1 MNSMKRLFT
10 VMMIVLLGQ
19 VIWAQNTTRDNE
31 LGSPGERRRNLPAR
45 VGPNVLKGHDLA
57 EERQKW
63 ALEWFG
69 PTSIEYLDAINEIAV
84 KEVSKYRSKVSV
96 PVFSGSSAVLT
107 YPLLGG
113 AIGPLGGGTWV
124 NIGPFGNLIDPT
136 WPDHDTGRV
145 TRIVPHPNWP
155 TTPTLYVS
163 FAGGGVFKCTNA
175 DPAAAATGWS
185 WVSITDSLPTSSSDG
200 SQAVGALAIDPNNGN
215 TLYLGSGDFVDGEG
229 RGFYKSIDGGTTWF
243 AATGLGAATRS
254 HDILVMND
262 GRIFWATN
270 DGLKVSSSNTSTSL
284 TFVPVGVAQGITGL
298 VWTIKKL
305 DQNKLVCSVEGS
317 TGSIFYSTDGGSAW
331 SSSSI
336 SGIPGGSSSTTN
348 GPIYRITLAANGSKV
363 VGIFETGSVI
373 SKGLLVSNNGGA
385 TFTYQAQT
393 GSGATGLFYGSGGS
407 GDGGQ
412 DWYNQLL
419 AIDPNNG
426 NNVFVAANL
435 ASYRSQDGGLT
446 WQQMTHWYGGGKVY
460 THADHHTAAWSSNGQ
475 ILLIGTDGGFAIL
488 RDPFRSVV
496 PTAVGTTG
504 VPADV
509 TFVDH
514 RRNYGLATHL
524 IYNLG
529 STNAT
534 TPTDSKYRV
543 IIGLQDNGT
552 RVRQAVD
559 NTGLV
564 GTSGLL
570 QNSGIFEDQI
580 GGDGFSSLIHPD
592 NGNLML
598 GSLYYT
604 RIFKSTNGGTSS
616 FPESNSGIV
625 GAGSSSTSPFY
636 PKMHLGNSIAP
647 DSVYTQTNYVLYKS
661 GNFGSTWSALPM
673 TGYPTTS
680 TIRNFHVSEANQA
693 LHVIVGSNGTFYKA
707 RIPELNNDAVID
719 ALDLLVVAKHH
730 GSSTATSRKSADV
743 NGDGSVGDSD
753 ITATIGV
760 LDGASNNIGTWTQLG
775 GTANPALNNSWVWVD
790 TTNEQIMYIGSVTRN
805 LSSTGLQSKLY
816 KSIDGGTTWSAI
828 GGASSGLPFGV
839 PVHVIKNIPGDGT
852 KLFCGTDFGMYYSEN
867 SGGTWV
873 RYGAGLPLVAVRDIY
888 IAPDKSFIRIATY
901 GRGVWEINNPT
912 YTASE

>member
-1 MNSMKRLFT
+1 MSFIKRLFA

-19 VIWAQNTTRDNE
+19 VIGAQNTTQDKE

-57 EERQKW
+57 EERQQW
-63 ALEWFG
+63 ALDWYG
-69 PTSIEYLDAINEIAV
+69 PTSFKYLDAINEIAV
-84 KEVSKYRSKVSV
+84 KEVSKYRSKVPV
-96 PVFSGSSAVLT
+96 PVFSGSSATLT

-113 AIGPLGGGTWV
+113 VIGPLGGGTWV
-124 NIGPFGNLIDPT
+124 NIGPFGNLIDST

-185 WVSITDSLPTSSSDG
+185 WFSVTDSLPTSSSDG
-200 SQAVGALAIDPNNGN
+200 NQAVGALAIDPNNGN
-215 TLYLGSGDFVDGEG
+215 ILYLGSGDFVDGEG
-229 RGFYKSIDGGTTWF
+229 RGFYKSIDGGATWF

-317 TGSIFYSTDGGSAW
+317 TGSIFYSTDGGSTW
-331 SSSSI
+331 SSSSTT
-336 SGIPGGSSSTTN
+336 GVPGS
-348 GPIYRITLAANGSKV
+348 IYRITLAANGSKV

-373 SKGLLVSNNGGA
+373 SKGLLVSNDGGA

-393 GSGATGLFYGSGGS
+393 GSGATGLFYASGGS
-407 GDGGQ
+407 NDGGQ

-419 AIDPNNG
+419 TIDPNNG

-460 THADHHTAAWSSNGQ
+460 MHADHHTAAWSSNGQ
-475 ILLIGTDGGFAIL
+475 ILLIGTDGGFAIV

-496 PTAVGTTG
+496 PTAAGTTG
-504 VPADV
+504 VAADV

-559 NTGLV
+559 NTGLI

-604 RIFKSTNGGTSS
+604 RIYKSTNGGTSS
-616 FPESNSGIV
+616 FSGSSSGIV
-625 GAGSSSTSPFY
+625 GAGSSATSPFY

-661 GNFGSTWSALPM
+661 GNFGTSWSALPM

-680 TIRNFHVSEANQA
+680 IIRNFHVSEANQA
-693 LHVIVGSNGTFYKA
+693 LHVIVGSSGIFYKA

-730 GSSTATSRKSADV
+730 GSSTATSRKWADV

-775 GTANPALNNSWVWVD
+775 GTANAAQNNSWVWVD
-790 TTNEQIMYIGSVTRN
+790 TTNEQIIYIGSVTRN

-867 SGGTWV
+867 SGNTWV
-873 RYGAGLPLVAVRDIY
+873 RYGAGLPLVSVRDIY

>member
-1 MNSMKRLFT
+1 MSFIKRLFA

-19 VIWAQNTTRDNE
+19 VIGAQNTTQDKE

-57 EERQKW
+57 EERQQW
-63 ALEWFG
+63 ALDWYG
-69 PTSIEYLDAINEIAV
+69 PTSFKYLDAINEIAV
-84 KEVSKYRSKVSV
+84 KEVSKYRSKVPV
-96 PVFSGSSAVLT
+96 PVFSGSSATLT

-113 AIGPLGGGTWV
+113 VIGPLGGGTWV
-124 NIGPFGNLIDPT
+124 NIGPFGNLIDST

-185 WVSITDSLPTSSSDG
+185 WFSVTDSLPTSSSDG
-200 SQAVGALAIDPNNGN
+200 NQAVGALAIDPNNGN
-215 TLYLGSGDFVDGEG
+215 ILYLGSGDFVDGEG
-229 RGFYKSIDGGTTWF
+229 RGFYKSIDGGATWF

-317 TGSIFYSTDGGSAW
+317 TGSIFYSTDGGSTW
-331 SSSSI
+331 SSSSTT
-336 SGIPGGSSSTTN
+336 GVPGS
-348 GPIYRITLAANGSKV
+348 IYRITLAANGSKV

-373 SKGLLVSNNGGA
+373 SRGLLVSNDGGA

-393 GSGATGLFYGSGGS
+393 GSGATGLFYASGGS
-407 GDGGQ
+407 NDGGQ

-419 AIDPNNG
+419 TIDPNNG

-460 THADHHTAAWSSNGQ
+460 MHADHHTAAWSSNGQ
-475 ILLIGTDGGFAIL
+475 ILLIGTDGGFAIV

-496 PTAVGTTG
+496 PTAAGTTG
-504 VPADV
+504 VAADV

-559 NTGLV
+559 NTGLI

-592 NGNLML
+592 DGNLML

-604 RIFKSTNGGTSS
+604 RIYKSTNGGTSS
-616 FPESNSGIV
+616 FSGSSSGIV
-625 GAGSSSTSPFY
+625 GAGSSATSPFY

-661 GNFGSTWSALPM
+661 GNFGTSWSALPM

-680 TIRNFHVSEANQA
+680 IIRNFHVSEANQA
-693 LHVIVGSNGTFYKA
+693 LHVIVGSSGIFYKA

-730 GSSTATSRKSADV
+730 GSSTATSRKWADV

-775 GTANPALNNSWVWVD
+775 GMANAAQNNSWVWVD
-790 TTNEQIMYIGSVTRN
+790 TTNEQIIYIGSVTRN

-867 SGGTWV
+867 SGNTWV

>member
-1 MNSMKRLFT
+1 MSFIKRLFA

-19 VIWAQNTTRDNE
+19 VIWAQNTTQDKE

-57 EERQKW
+57 EERQQW
-63 ALEWFG
+63 ALDWYG
-69 PTSIEYLDAINEIAV
+69 PTSFKYLDAINEIAV
-84 KEVSKYRSKVSV
+84 KEVSKYRSKVPV
-96 PVFSGSSAVLT
+96 PVFSGSSATLT

-113 AIGPLGGGTWV
+113 VIGPLGGGTWV
-124 NIGPFGNLIDPT
+124 NIGPFGNLIDST

-185 WVSITDSLPTSSSDG
+185 WFSVTDSLPTSSSDG
-200 SQAVGALAIDPNNGN
+200 NQAVGALAIDPNNGN
-215 TLYLGSGDFVDGEG
+215 ILYLGTGDFVDGEG
-229 RGFYKSIDGGTTWF
+229 RGFYKSIDGGATWF

-317 TGSIFYSTDGGSAW
+317 TGSIFYSTDGGSTW
-331 SSSSI
+331 SSSSTT
-336 SGIPGGSSSTTN
+336 GVPGS
-348 GPIYRITLAANGSKV
+348 IYRITLAANGSKV

-373 SKGLLVSNNGGA
+373 SKGLLVSNDGGA

-393 GSGATGLFYGSGGS
+393 GSGATGLFYASGGS
-407 GDGGQ
+407 NDGGQ

-419 AIDPNNG
+419 TIDPNNG

-460 THADHHTAAWSSNGQ
+460 MHADHHTAAWSSNGQ
-475 ILLIGTDGGFAIL
+475 ILLIGTDGGFAIV

-496 PTAVGTTG
+496 PTAAGTTG

-552 RVRQAVD
+552 RVRQAVA

-592 NGNLML
+592 DGNLML

-604 RIFKSTNGGTSS
+604 RIYKSTNGGTSAFS
-616 FPESNSGIV
+616 SSNSGIV

-661 GNFGSTWSALPM
+661 GNFGTSWSALPM
-673 TGYPTTS
+673 TGYPTTGP
-680 TIRNFHVSEANQA
+680 IRNFHVSEANQA
-693 LHVIVGSNGTFYKA
+693 LHVIVGSSGTFYKA

-730 GSSTATSRKSADV
+730 GSSTATSRKWADV

-775 GTANPALNNSWVWVD
+775 GTANAAQNNSWVWVD

-852 KLFCGTDFGMYYSEN
+852 KLFCGTDFGLYYSEN
-867 SGGTWV
+867 SGNTWI
-873 RYGAGLPLVAVRDIY
+873 RYGASLPLVSVRDIY

>member
-1 MNSMKRLFT
+1 MSFIKRLFA

-19 VIWAQNTTRDNE
+19 VIGAQNTTQDKE

-57 EERQKW
+57 EERQQW
-63 ALEWFG
+63 ALDWYG
-69 PTSIEYLDAINEIAV
+69 PTSFKYLDAINEIAV
-84 KEVSKYRSKVSV
+84 KEVSKYRSKVPV
-96 PVFSGSSAVLT
+96 PVFSGSSATLT

-113 AIGPLGGGTWV
+113 VIGPLGGGTWV
-124 NIGPFGNLIDPT
+124 NIGPFGNLIDST

-185 WVSITDSLPTSSSDG
+185 WFSVTDSLPTSSSDG
-200 SQAVGALAIDPNNGN
+200 NQAVGALAIDPNNGN
-215 TLYLGSGDFVDGEG
+215 ILYLGSGDFVDGEG
-229 RGFYKSIDGGTTWF
+229 RGFYKSIDGGATWF

-317 TGSIFYSTDGGSAW
+317 TGSIFYSTDGGSTW
-331 SSSSI
+331 SSSSTT
-336 SGIPGGSSSTTN
+336 GVPGS
-348 GPIYRITLAANGSKV
+348 IYRITLAANGSKV

-373 SKGLLVSNNGGA
+373 SRGLLVSNDGGA

-393 GSGATGLFYGSGGS
+393 GSGATGLFYASGGS
-407 GDGGQ
+407 NDGGQ

-419 AIDPNNG
+419 TIDPNNG

-460 THADHHTAAWSSNGQ
+460 MHADHHTAAWSSNGQ
-475 ILLIGTDGGFAIL
+475 ILLIGTDGGFAIV

-496 PTAVGTTG
+496 PTAAGTTG
-504 VPADV
+504 VAADV

-559 NTGLV
+559 NSGLI

-592 NGNLML
+592 DGNLML

-604 RIFKSTNGGTSS
+604 RIYKSTNGGTSS
-616 FPESNSGIV
+616 FSGSSSGIV
-625 GAGSSSTSPFY
+625 GAGSSATSPFY

-661 GNFGSTWSALPM
+661 GDFGTSWSALPM

-680 TIRNFHVSEANQA
+680 AIRNFHVSEANQA
-693 LHVIVGSNGTFYKA
+693 LHVIVGSSGTFYKA

-730 GSSTATSRKSADV
+730 GSSTATSRKWADV

-775 GTANPALNNSWVWVD
+775 GTANAAQNNSWVWVD
-790 TTNEQIMYIGSVTRN
+790 TTNEQIIYIGSVTRN

-852 KLFCGTDFGMYYSEN
+852 KLFCGTDFGLYYSEN
-867 SGGTWV
+867 SGNTWV
-873 RYGAGLPLVAVRDIY
+873 RYGAGLPLVSVRDIY

>member
-1 MNSMKRLFT
+1 MSFIKRLFA

-19 VIWAQNTTRDNE
+19 VIWAQNTTQDKE

-63 ALEWFG
+63 ALDWYG
-69 PTSIEYLDAINEIAV
+69 PTSFKYLDAINEIAV
-84 KEVSKYRSKVSV
+84 KEVSKYRSKVPV
-96 PVFSGSSAVLT
+96 PVFSGSSATLT

-113 AIGPLGGGTWV
+113 VIGPLGGGTWV
-124 NIGPFGNLIDPT
+124 NIGPFGNLIDST

-185 WVSITDSLPTSSSDG
+185 WFSVTDSLPTSSSDG
-200 SQAVGALAIDPNNGN
+200 NQAVGALAIDPNNGN
-215 TLYLGSGDFVDGEG
+215 ILYLGTGDFVDGEG
-229 RGFYKSIDGGTTWF
+229 RGFYKSIDGGATWF

-317 TGSIFYSTDGGSAW
+317 TGSIFYSTDGGSTW
-331 SSSSI
+331 SSSSTT
-336 SGIPGGSSSTTN
+336 GVPGS
-348 GPIYRITLAANGSKV
+348 ILRITLAANGSKV

-373 SKGLLVSNNGGA
+373 SKGLLVSNDGGA

-393 GSGATGLFYGSGGS
+393 GSGATGLFYASGGS
-407 GDGGQ
+407 NDGGQ

-419 AIDPNNG
+419 TIDPNNG

-460 THADHHTAAWSSNGQ
+460 MHADHHTAAWSSNGQ
-475 ILLIGTDGGFAIL
+475 ILLIGTDGGFAIV

-496 PTAVGTTG
+496 PTAAGTTG
-504 VPADV
+504 VAADV

-559 NTGLV
+559 NTGLI

-604 RIFKSTNGGTSS
+604 RIYKSTNGGTSS
-616 FPESNSGIV
+616 FSSSNSGIV

-636 PKMHLGNSIAP
+636 PKMHLGNPIAP

-661 GNFGSTWSALPM
+661 GDFGTSWSALPM

-680 TIRNFHVSEANQA
+680 AIRNFHVSEANQA
-693 LHVIVGSNGTFYKA
+693 LHVIVGSSGTFYKA

-730 GSSTATSRKSADV
+730 GSSTATSRKWADV

-775 GTANPALNNSWVWVD
+775 GTANAAQNNSWVWVD
-790 TTNEQIMYIGSVTRN
+790 TTNEQIIYIGSVTRN

-867 SGGTWV
+867 SGNTWV

>member
-1 MNSMKRLFT
+1 MSFIKRLFA

-19 VIWAQNTTRDNE
+19 VIGAQNTTQDKE

-57 EERQKW
+57 EERQQW
-63 ALEWFG
+63 ALDWYG
-69 PTSIEYLDAINEIAV
+69 PTSFKYLDAINEIAV
-84 KEVSKYRSKVSV
+84 KEVSKYRSKVPV
-96 PVFSGSSAVLT
+96 PVFSGSSATLT

-113 AIGPLGGGTWV
+113 VIGPLGGGTWV
-124 NIGPFGNLIDPT
+124 NIGPFGNLIDST

-185 WVSITDSLPTSSSDG
+185 WFSVTDSLPTSSSDG
-200 SQAVGALAIDPNNGN
+200 NQAVGALAIDPNNGN
-215 TLYLGSGDFVDGEG
+215 ILYLGSGDFVDGEG
-229 RGFYKSIDGGTTWF
+229 RGFYKSIDGGATWF

-317 TGSIFYSTDGGSAW
+317 TGSIFYSTDGGSTW
-331 SSSSI
+331 SSSSTT
-336 SGIPGGSSSTTN
+336 GVPGS
-348 GPIYRITLAANGSKV
+348 IYRITLAANGSKV

-373 SKGLLVSNNGGA
+373 SRGLLVSNDGGA

-393 GSGATGLFYGSGGS
+393 GSGATGLFYASGGS
-407 GDGGQ
+407 NDGGQ

-419 AIDPNNG
+419 TIDPNNG

-460 THADHHTAAWSSNGQ
+460 MHADHHTAAWSSNGQ
-475 ILLIGTDGGFAIL
+475 ILLIGTDGGFAIV

-496 PTAVGTTG
+496 PTAAGTTG
-504 VPADV
+504 VAADV

-559 NTGLV
+559 NTGLI

-604 RIFKSTNGGTSS
+604 RIYKSTNGGTSS
-616 FPESNSGIV
+616 FSGSSSGIV
-625 GAGSSSTSPFY
+625 GAGSSATSPFY

-661 GNFGSTWSALPM
+661 GNFGTSWSALPM

-680 TIRNFHVSEANQA
+680 IIRNFHVSEANQA
-693 LHVIVGSNGTFYKA
+693 LHVIVGSSGTFYKA

-730 GSSTATSRKSADV
+730 GSSTATSRKWADV

-775 GTANPALNNSWVWVD
+775 GTANAAQNNSWVWVD
-790 TTNEQIMYIGSVTRN
+790 TTNEQIIYIGSVTRN

-867 SGGTWV
+867 SGNTWV
-873 RYGAGLPLVAVRDIY
+873 RYGAGLPLVSVRDIY

>member
-1 MNSMKRLFT
+1 MSFIKRLFA

-19 VIWAQNTTRDNE
+19 VIGAQNTTQDKE

-57 EERQKW
+57 EERQQW
-63 ALEWFG
+63 ALDWYG
-69 PTSIEYLDAINEIAV
+69 PTSFKYLDAINEIAV
-84 KEVSKYRSKVSV
+84 KEVSKYRSKVPV
-96 PVFSGSSAVLT
+96 PVFSGSSATLT

-113 AIGPLGGGTWV
+113 VIGPLGGGTWV
-124 NIGPFGNLIDPT
+124 NIGPFGNLIDST

-185 WVSITDSLPTSSSDG
+185 WFSVTDSLPTSSSDG
-200 SQAVGALAIDPNNGN
+200 NQAVGALAIDPNNGN
-215 TLYLGSGDFVDGEG
+215 ILYLGSGDFVDGEG
-229 RGFYKSIDGGTTWF
+229 RGFYKSIDGGATWF

-317 TGSIFYSTDGGSAW
+317 TGSIFYSTDGGSTW
-331 SSSSI
+331 SSSSTT
-336 SGIPGGSSSTTN
+336 GVPGS
-348 GPIYRITLAANGSKV
+348 IYRITLAANGSKV

-373 SKGLLVSNNGGA
+373 SRGLLVSNDGGA

-393 GSGATGLFYGSGGS
+393 GSGATGLFYASGGS
-407 GDGGQ
+407 NDGGQ

-419 AIDPNNG
+419 TIDPNNG

-460 THADHHTAAWSSNGQ
+460 MHADHHTAAWSSNGQ
-475 ILLIGTDGGFAIL
+475 ILLIGTDGGFAIV

-496 PTAVGTTG
+496 PTAAGTTG
-504 VPADV
+504 VAADV

-559 NTGLV
+559 NTGLI

-592 NGNLML
+592 DGNLML

-604 RIFKSTNGGTSS
+604 RIYKCTNGGTSS
-616 FPESNSGIV
+616 FSGSSSGIV
-625 GAGSSSTSPFY
+625 GAGSSATSPFY

-661 GNFGSTWSALPM
+661 GNFGTSWSALPM

-680 TIRNFHVSEANQA
+680 IIRNFHVSEANQA
-693 LHVIVGSNGTFYKA
+693 LHVIVGSSGIFYKA

-730 GSSTATSRKSADV
+730 GSSTATSRKWADV

-775 GTANPALNNSWVWVD
+775 GTANAAQNNSWVWVD
-790 TTNEQIMYIGSVTRN
+790 TTNEQIIYIGSVTRN

-867 SGGTWV
+867 SGNTWV